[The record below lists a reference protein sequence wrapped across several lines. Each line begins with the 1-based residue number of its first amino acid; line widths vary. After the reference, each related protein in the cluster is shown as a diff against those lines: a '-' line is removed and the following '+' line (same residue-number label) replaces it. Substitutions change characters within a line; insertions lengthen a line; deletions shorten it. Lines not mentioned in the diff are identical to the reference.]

1 MRRKVRRSL
10 AWKSMEWPLV
20 EREPHVAEQLV
31 AGPLAVAFRGTA
43 RLSANRGAQ
52 CAPTVVDLSVCMMTF
67 SWRRSPRTP
76 PNSLPHIE
84 LTLDF
89 DPHLA

>member
-20 EREPHVAEQLV
+20 EHEPHVAEQLV